1 MVRIQKVFGT
11 EILDSRGNPTVSAT
25 VQLTDG
31 TMGTAAAPSGA
42 STGKFEAIEL
52 RDGDQR
58 RYGGKGVL
66 KAVRSVSE
74 IISPALEKVPSL
86 TVREIDHVL
95 CKLDGTPKGGC
106 IIGVHEKL
114 GLPIRFVGVGEKI
127 DDLIFFSA
135 TDFAEALLPEVP
147 QHKKEETEQA
157 GEEQA

>member
-1 MVRIQKVFGT
+1 MPAWKCCWCWMPLPVRT
-11 EILDSRGNPTVSAT
+11 PSARRRSS
-25 VQLTDG
+25 
-31 TMGTAAAPSGA
+31 AAPPVP
-42 STGKFEAIEL
+42 TGV
-52 RDGDQR
+52 
-58 RYGGKGVL
+58 VL
-66 KAVRSVSE
+66 
-74 IISPALEKVPSL
+74 
-86 TVREIDHVL
+86 T
-95 CKLDGTPKGGC
+95 KLDGTPKGGC